1 MCHLNSA
8 FIQEENIVSLQI
20 SDLNVALS
28 HDGKNCFS
36 SFVISILA
44 YFENSQDEK
53 CITSATPVRDSV
65 VHDTQLSFGNDSI
78 SEPLNS
84 LQNKVFTEHA
94 DHIIG
99 IDNSSHTQEWL
110 KITNGSELSDIQVNA
125 VHKMLLGESSN
136 ETDDKIDHNTEDEH
150 LKQGIGL
157 LKQCD
162 FSPDSIKDLQYNDLI
177 LKPLIDY
184 LEKGTLPKL
193 QREAR
198 RLILRSADD
207 IVIKSLL
214 YHRRNAKCSRTF
226 DHKPKY
232 QLVLPKILI
241 KPVLEIFHDSLM
253 G

>member
-1 MCHLNSA
+1 MS
-8 FIQEENIVSLQI
+8 
-20 SDLNVALS
+20 
-28 HDGKNCFS
+28 
-36 SFVISILA
+36 
-44 YFENSQDEK
+44 
-53 CITSATPVRDSV
+53 
-65 VHDTQLSFGNDSI
+65 
-78 SEPLNS
+78 
-84 LQNKVFTEHA
+84 
-94 DHIIG
+94 
-99 IDNSSHTQEWL
+99 
-110 KITNGSELSDIQVNA
+110 
-125 VHKMLLGESSN
+125 LGESSN
-136 ETDDKIDHNTEDEH
+136 ETDDKIDHITEDEH

-162 FSPDSIKDLQYNDLI
+162 FSPDSIKYLQYYDLI
-177 LKPLIDY
+177 LKPLIDC

-198 RLILRSADD
+198 RLTLRSVDD

-241 KPVLEIFHDSLM
+241 KPVLEILHDSPM